1 MTKDINKTSKF
12 IEAVYQI
19 FESIDKSLPDC
30 DIKAVIA
37 GGVATHIYTNMRV
50 SDDIDVV
57 FSHRILVPQDLIV
70 HYKDE
75 NNTDKTV
82 YFDYNYNDSYALMH
96 PDYMDNAVKI
106 NWNKSNNIKL
116 YALSPVDLVISKL
129 LRYIETDQADIRKLC
144 ELALFSSEEL
154 EQKINEALDYYIGN
168 MTFLKHN
175 IDDTLALKKEFEE
188 KEFEEKELKNNK
200 HKGTNF
206 GL

>member
-1 MTKDINKTSKF
+1 M
-12 IEAVYQI
+12 
-19 FESIDKSLPDC
+19 PDC

-96 PDYMDNAVKI
+96 PDFMANAVKI

-116 YALSPVDLVISKL
+116 YVLSPVDLVISKL
-129 LRYIETDQADIRKLC
+129 LRYIETDQADIRRLC
-144 ELALFSSEEL
+144 ELDLFTSEEL

-168 MTFLKHN
+168 LTFLKHN
-175 IDDTLALKKEFEE
+175 INDTLELKKEIEEKALKK
-188 KEFEEKELKNNK
+188 NK
-200 HKGTNF
+200 HKGARF